1 MLSIQKL
8 SHVYSG
14 GVRALD
20 GLDLEIPPGMFGL
33 LGPNGAGKST
43 LMRCIATLQTPTG
56 GTIRFGD
63 IDVIREPEGGAH
75 VDPACAMQMVNER
88 LERHFAELT
97 AMPIETLLAE
107 RYNKFRNIAQFYQTA
122 A

>member
-1 MLSIQKL
+1 
-8 SHVYSG
+8 
-14 GVRALD
+14 
-20 GLDLEIPPGMFGL
+20 
-33 LGPNGAGKST
+33 
-43 LMRCIATLQTPTG
+43 
-56 GTIRFGD
+56 
-63 IDVIREPEGGAH
+63 

-97 AMPIETLLAE
+97 AMPIEALLAA